1 MVFMGRLLQLL
12 VSTAVV
18 GKTALLVYL
27 PSKREVFARVQ
38 YLDYRHPILGVYD
51 KLILYSGGLFGVFVP
66 WLPAILRRLRGRGE
80 NGAINIV
87 MALRVLVWVD
97 FTALAACR

>member
-38 YLDYRHPILGVYD
+38 
-51 KLILYSGGLFGVFVP
+51 KK
-66 WLPAILRRLRGRGE
+66 
-80 NGAINIV
+80 N
-87 MALRVLVWVD
+87 
-97 FTALAACR
+97 